1 LALSLALHLALLALF
16 APKPF
21 SAAPVLDPISVS
33 FLQDANLQ
41 DAKPAAAQKTRTAP
55 PLAAARRRDSQR
67 SKAQGAPVVQKQP
80 PAPPPRQPQPQ
91 VDPSPSPEPPL
102 PDNQTARPVPLEPQP
117 QLEPAIATRGS
128 ALREASILKNDAPA
142 GPITKSDL
150 LPGRRDLIGN
160 HRAIPLNTSDVRYA
174 SYTQTVKQW
183 IESRWVYPDL
193 AKQYG
198 LQGRV
203 VVEFTIRQ
211 NGHVEFLSLVRS
223 SGSKLLDEEA
233 VRAIKAAVPFKPF
246 PRSIQETSLR
256 IIAGFIYSDQRLH
269 VSDTL
274 P

>member
-1 LALSLALHLALLALF
+1 LALSLALHLALLPLF

-21 SAAPVLDPISVS
+21 SAAPFLDPISVS

-55 PLAAARRRDSQR
+55 PVAAARRRDSQR
-67 SKAQGAPVVQKQP
+67 AKAQGAPVIQKKP
-80 PAPPPRQPQPQ
+80 PAPSPRQPQPQ
-91 VDPSPSPEPPL
+91 AVEPSPPPEPPL
-102 PDNQTARPVPLEPQP
+102 PDDQTARPVPLEPQP
-117 QLEPAIATRGS
+117 QLEPPIASRGS
-128 ALREASILKNDAPA
+128 APSEASILNNDAPA
-142 GPITKSDL
+142 GPVTKSDL
-150 LPGRRDLIGN
+150 LPGRRDLIGK
-160 HRAIPLNTSDVRYA
+160 RAIPLNTSDVRYA

-183 IESRWVYPDL
+183 IESRWEYPDL

-211 NGHVEFLSLVRS
+211 NGHVEFLSLIRS